1 MVEQNLATILDI
13 LRADA
18 QEFSQIHSD
27 NQDDLDLVVRAWQ
40 EEVDRYTSQAA
51 DYRAAMSLA
60 RAIYQDRNILGAID
74 EEERRA
80 TEDRGIAIGL
90 AEGEGQQAPE
100 IERAQQPGM
109 TILSNR
115 CFVVSSAYI
124 SLDRTPPTS
133 TRSATP
139 GHRRMRCLCRKSTLA
154 SHNHR
159 SLFA

>member
-80 TEDRGIAIGL
+80 TEDRRIAIGL
-90 AEGEGQQAPE
+90 AESEGQQAPE

-109 TILSNR
+109 TIL
-115 CFVVSSAYI
+115 
-124 SLDRTPPTS
+124 L
-133 TRSATP
+133 
-139 GHRRMRCLCRKSTLA
+139 K
-154 SHNHR
+154 
-159 SLFA
+159 